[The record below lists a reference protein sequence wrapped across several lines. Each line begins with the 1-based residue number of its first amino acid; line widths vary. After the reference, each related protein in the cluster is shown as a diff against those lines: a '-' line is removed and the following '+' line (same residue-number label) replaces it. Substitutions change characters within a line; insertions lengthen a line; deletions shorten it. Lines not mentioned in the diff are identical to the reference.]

1 MEEKEVRFL
10 SSLRVYLFSR
20 LALLTL
26 ALCIWV
32 PRAAA
37 DILLTTGA
45 MVEISAPVSLLE
57 GGSETSALMQIL
69 DEGLTLLPAALPV
82 NAVGPG
88 TFTGSSGPVAFIPS
102 GTVVHTYIVHFDPAG
117 GVVALMGGVT
127 FDPGEFILGIQTH
140 TPLLDFS
147 DPIVGHPM
155 AMYPTGTEPF
165 RAFET
170 LPGTDTVM
178 VPPSMASA
186 SFSLFAELGVDQ
198 ARIVTAPVPEPAS
211 ATALLLAAL
220 AGVTV
225 RRR

>member
-1 MEEKEVRFL
+1 MAL
-10 SSLRVYLFSR
+10 
-20 LALLTL
+20 LALVLS
-26 ALCIWV
+26 IWV

-45 MVEISAPVSLLE
+45 MIEISAPVSLLE
-57 GGSETSALMQIL
+57 GGSESSALIQIL
-69 DEGLTLLPAALPV
+69 DEGLTVLPGDLPV

-88 TFTGSSGPVAFIPS
+88 TFTGSSGPVAFIPM
-102 GTVVHTYIVHFDPAG
+102 GTLVHTYIVHFDPAG

-147 DPIVGHPM
+147 DPAVGHPL
-155 AMYPTGTEPF
+155 AIYPTGTDPF

-178 VPPSMASA
+178 VPPTLASA
-186 SFSLFAELGVDQ
+186 SFSLIAELGVDQ

-220 AGVTV
+220 ACLTV
-225 RRR
+225 RRRAFRTR